1 MFHKGVFT
9 MRKLLCCLLLAV
21 MVLSMLGCQKS
32 NGPKPTDTA
41 PTIDLMEDPTGYKVT
56 HPMKYPDY
64 TLEENASV
72 MDMRLTAV
80 QAARD
85 VISINWS
92 ISTGISYNKTGP
104 VSNKLFMHAAD
115 TTYAGVIYSNASTGL
130 FQFMEYYDQETGRL
144 QFPGSANQLK
154 ETLGASCAD
163 AMIWGLT
170 TVCPSIKGAYYPSTM
185 VIQNGYYPLGSIVYD
200 EATTNFSF
208 NPTDKIMEENG
219 KDVVVEAYTLVLPG
233 DMLVSTP
240 DNHGMMAIE
249 KAHVVTNADGS
260 IDMAKSYVKI
270 QDQRGGQGQGF
281 YEQEIDGEI
290 IQFSGRTEYNFT
302 FEKLY
307 EKGYIPVTTAEFM
320 GQKAYERATVT
331 ADKSPT
337 TFEELLQTTVT
348 CNYPMAVMNATLVYP
363 DGTTYLIEKK
373 LFSGAGDEGVPR
385 TQLLS
390 EMFVLAK
397 GEFLEALKPECDYT
411 LLIEVV
417 AANGERLQA
426 VTLTL

>member
-1 MFHKGVFT
+1 
-9 MRKLLCCLLLAV
+9 MRKLLLCLLIAV
-21 MVLSMLGCQKS
+21 MVFSMMGCQVN

-41 PTIDLMEDPTGYKVT
+41 PTVALTEDPTGYKVT
-56 HPMKYPDY
+56 NPMKYPDY
-64 TLEENASV
+64 TLDDQNYTI
-72 MDMRLTAV
+72 MDLRLTAV

-85 VISINWS
+85 IISINWS

-144 QFPGSANQLK
+144 NFPGSANQLK

-163 AMIWGLT
+163 AMIWGLNA
-170 TVCPSIKGAYYPSTM
+170 VCTSIKGAYYPSTM
-185 VIQNGYYPLGSIVYD
+185 VIQNGYYPLGSITYD
-200 EATTNFSF
+200 ESLTNFSL
-208 NPTDKIMEENG
+208 NPTDKIMEANG
-219 KDVVVEAYTLVLPG
+219 KEIVVEAYTLVQPG

-240 DNHGMMAIE
+240 DNHGMMAIAN
-249 KAHVVTNADGS
+249 AHVVTNTDGS

-281 YEQEIDGEI
+281 YEQEINGEL

-302 FEKLY
+302 FEKLL

-320 GQKAYERATVT
+320 GTKAYERAMVE
-331 ADKSPT
+331 ADGNPT
-337 TFEELLQTTVT
+337 TFEQLLQTTIHS
-348 CNYPMAVMNATLVYP
+348 NYPPAVINATLVYP

-385 TQLLS
+385 DFSLS
-390 EMFVLAK
+390 DMHVLAT
-397 GEFLEALKPECDYT
+397 GEFLENLKEECDYT
-411 LLIEVV
+411 LVIELV
-417 AANGERLQA
+417 ASNGERLKIA
-426 VTLTL
+426 EVVI

>member
-1 MFHKGVFT
+1 

-21 MVLSMLGCQKS
+21 MVVSMLGCQ
-32 NGPKPTDTA
+32 NNNTGPKPTDTA
-41 PTIDLMEDPTGYKVT
+41 PTIDLMDDPTGYKVT
-56 HPMKYPDY
+56 NPMKYPDY
-64 TLEENASV
+64 TLDDQTATA

-80 QAARD
+80 RAARD
-85 VISINWS
+85 LLSINWS
-92 ISTGISYNKTGP
+92 IATGISYNKTGP
-104 VSNKLFMHAAD
+104 VSNKLFMHTAD

-130 FQFMEYYDQETGRL
+130 FQFMEYYDQDTGRL

-163 AMIWGLT
+163 AMIWGLN
-170 TVCPSIKGAYYPSTM
+170 TVCTTLEGSYYPSTM
-185 VIQNGYYPLGSIVYD
+185 VIQNGYYPIGSVTYD
-200 EATTNFSF
+200 ESLANFSLY
-208 NPTDKIMEENG
+208 PTDKIMADNG
-219 KDVVVEAYTLVLPG
+219 KEVVVEAYTLVLPG
-233 DMLVSTP
+233 DILVSTP

-249 KAHVVTNADGS
+249 KAHVVTNPDGS

-320 GQKAYERATVT
+320 GKKAYERAMVS
-331 ADKSPT
+331 ADGNPT
-337 TFEELLQTTVT
+337 TFEELLKTTVS

-373 LFSGAGDEGVPR
+373 LFSGAEDPGVPKSL
-385 TQLLS
+385 LLS
-390 EMFVLAK
+390 EMYTLAK
-397 GEFLEALKPECDYT
+397 GEFLENLKEECDYT
-411 LLIEVV
+411 LVIEVV
-417 AANGERLQA
+417 AANGERLQTLS
-426 VTLTL
+426 VTI

>member
-1 MFHKGVFT
+1 

-21 MVLSMLGCQKS
+21 MVFSMLGCQ
-32 NGPKPTDTA
+32 NTAGPKPTDTA
-41 PTIDLMEDPTGYKVT
+41 PTTDLMADPTGYKVT
-56 HPMKYPDY
+56 NPMKYPDY
-64 TLEENASV
+64 TFDGTPTV
-72 MDMRLTAV
+72 MDLRLTAV
-80 QAARD
+80 RAARD
-85 VISINWS
+85 LLSINWS

-130 FQFMEYYDQETGRL
+130 FQFMEYYDRETGRL

-163 AMIWGLT
+163 AMIWGLN
-170 TVCPSIKGAYYPSTM
+170 TVCTSLKGSYYPSTM
-185 VIQNGYYPLGSIVYD
+185 VIQNGYYPLGSITYD
-200 EATTNFSF
+200 EGLTNFSF
-208 NPTDKIMEENG
+208 NPTDKIIEANG
-219 KDVVVEAYTLVLPG
+219 KDAVVEAYTLVLPG

-281 YEQEIDGEI
+281 YEQEINGEK

-302 FEKLY
+302 FDKLL

-320 GQKAYERATVT
+320 GKKEYEAAKVS
-331 ADKSPT
+331 ADKTPT
-337 TFEELLQTTVT
+337 TFEELLQTTVC
-348 CNYPMAVMNATLVYP
+348 CNYPPAVINATLVYP

-373 LFSGAGDEGVPR
+373 LFSGAEEPGVPKSL
-385 TQLLS
+385 LLS
-390 EMFVLAK
+390 EMYTLAK
-397 GEFLEALKPECDYT
+397 GEFLENLKTECDYT
-411 LLIEVV
+411 LVIEVV

>member
-1 MFHKGVFT
+1 
-9 MRKLLCCLLLAV
+9 MRKQLCFLLLVV
-21 MVLSMLGCQKS
+21 MVFSLFGCQTQK
-32 NGPKPTDTA
+32 PTPTDTA
-41 PTIDLMEDPTGYKVT
+41 PTVDLMEDPTGYKVT
-56 HPMKYPDY
+56 HPLTYPDY
-64 TLEENASV
+64 TFDKEPSI
-72 MDMRLTAV
+72 MDLRLTAV
-80 QAARD
+80 RAARD

-92 ISTGISYNKTGP
+92 IPAGISYNKTGP

-144 QFPGSANQLK
+144 LFPGSANQLK

-185 VIQNGYYPLGSIVYD
+185 VIANGYYPLGGITYN
-200 EATTNFSF
+200 EELTNFSF
-208 NPTDKIMEENG
+208 NPTDKIIEANG
-219 KDVVVEAYTLVLPG
+219 KDLVINAYTLVLPG

-260 IDMAKSYVKI
+260 IDMAKSFVKI

-281 YEQEIDGEI
+281 YEQEIDGEL
-290 IQFSGRTEYNFT
+290 IQFSGRTEYKFT
-302 FEKLY
+302 FEKLL

-320 GQKAYERATVT
+320 GTKPYEAAAVT
-331 ADKSPT
+331 TDQTPA
-337 TFEELLQTTVT
+337 TFEELLKTTVS

-363 DGTTYLIEKK
+363 DGSTYLIEKK
-373 LFSGAGDEGVPR
+373 LFNGAGDEGVAR
-385 TQLLS
+385 QLLLS
-390 EMFVLAK
+390 DMFVLAK
-397 GEFLEALKPECDYT
+397 GEFLNDLKDECDYT
-411 LLIEVV
+411 LIIEVV
-417 AANGERLQA
+417 AANGTRFNALS
-426 VTLTL
+426 LTI